1 MPWRESHEC
10 RPLPSWAPSTRP
22 AVRLFAEPL
31 AGLSRRFPHAEPFAG
46 TTFHARLP
54 ASALCRT
61 WGVRW
66 AASSSDDSRLHEGGT
81 RGSPGRCRPRRLRD
95 ALLRVEGDT
104 ACFGGAES
112 TRSWEEQNTVQS
124 WVRALCL
131 LCVRVGQTVCAGSVW
146 VIVMLPCEQ
155 ALVSQTRAIHCEH
168 RHTVLWQAGSPDP
181 TGRPRPLGPGWSR
194 LAPCGPPQHPVSGPP
209 FGAQISPPEAES
221 QRVKPHCRASPFG
234 TPKSVPECGPKTG
247 PANGAPKSPTPR
259 CLLRGVRGL
268 CVLVVSAT
276 LSLVCSQT

>member
-1 MPWRESHEC
+1 MPS
-10 RPLPSWAPSTRP
+10 PSP
-22 AVRLFAEPL
+22 AHVFHVGLL
-31 AGLSRRFPHAEPFAG
+31 AR
-46 TTFHARLP
+46 
-54 ASALCRT
+54 ALCRT

-155 ALVSQTRAIHCEH
+155 VLVSPTCASHREH
-168 RHTVLWQAGSPDP
+168 RHRVFWQAGSPDP
-181 TGRPRPLGPGWSR
+181 TGRPRPLDPGWHR
-194 LAPCGPPQHPVSGPP
+194 LAPSGPCQHPVSGPP
-209 FGAQISPPEAES
+209 FVAQISPPEAEC
-221 QRVKPHCRASPFG
+221 QMVKAHCRASPFG
-234 TPKSVPECGPKTG
+234 TPIAGPECGP
-247 PANGAPKSPTPR
+247 
-259 CLLRGVRGL
+259 
-268 CVLVVSAT
+268 
-276 LSLVCSQT
+276 